1 MRTPVVLVAGQG
13 DTEATVRA
21 LLDERTL
28 VVRHRFDGHVVRR
41 SLAQLRDGVPYTSYV
56 ILELRRGCVSCT
68 IRDDLLI
75 LLRRLHRRSDM
86 DRVVVHLAAWMEPE
100 PICWAINRVP
110 VSPGPGYVDGPA
122 GRDVRIAGVVTCL
135 DGPHWLEQAIG
146 GGELD
151 DGRTEAQVVVGQA
164 EFADVVVAAHADHTT
179 MAALVRLNP
188 RAWFVRSA
196 DHVEHALAGLGQD
209 ARRGR
214 QDDPLGPLLDG
225 EPPLEADGPVRIVEF
240 SADRPFHPSRLHSVL
255 DVLLAGVVRA
265 RGRLWL
271 ASRPDQ
277 VMCLESAGG
286 GLRVD
291 SGGKWLA
298 AMSESELARSDPQ
311 RRALAAAIW
320 DGLHGDRHTAITVL
334 TCGASAEEITE
345 SLNSALLTD
354 LEWAD
359 PAGWCD
365 VDDPFGDWH
374 QEPCAE
380 SSDSTA
386 GFRAPNTDRGD
397 EG

>member
-21 LLDERTL
+21 LLDDSTL

-41 SLAQLRDGVPYTSYV
+41 SLAQLRDGVPYTSDV

-122 GRDVRIAGVVTCL
+122 GRDVRIAGVVACL

-146 GGELD
+146 EGELD

-196 DHVEHALAGLGQD
+196 GHVEDALAGLGQD

-214 QDDPLGPLLDG
+214 HDDPLGPLLAG

-271 ASRPDQ
+271 ASRPGL

-298 AMSESELARSDPQ
+298 AMSESELARADPQ
-311 RRALAAAIW
+311 RRALASAIW
-320 DGLHGDRHTAITVL
+320 DDLHGDRHTAITVL
-334 TCGASAEEITE
+334 TCGAPAEEITE

-380 SSDSTA
+380 ASDSTA
-386 GFRAPNTDRGD
+386 GFRAPNADRGD